1 MLDSLPRPVVIAHR
15 GASAHAPENTLSAF
29 KLAIDQGADVIEF
42 DVQLSSDK
50 SVVVYHDHSLERTT
64 DGVGYVKDQNLDY
77 LKSLNAGKAYGPA
90 FDGEKI
96 PTLDEV
102 FQIVSTKSF
111 YNIELKNSLTPF
123 EDLPSLVLQLIKN
136 HNLLDNVLISSF
148 NPFALIKLG
157 KQNPHVRKGLLLYYP
172 LPVELSSRFSIV
184 PYKYQTVHINFSS
197 LRTKTVKAFQGK
209 GNLVFSYTLN
219 HPGDIRSALAYGIDG
234 FFTDDPAL
242 ARRTLQNSAG
252 DY

>member
-29 KLAIDQGADVIEF
+29 KLAIDQGADVIEL

-64 DGVGYVKDQNLDY
+64 DGAGYVKDQNIDY
-77 LKSLNAGKAYGPA
+77 LKSLNAGKAYGSA
-90 FDGEKI
+90 YDAEKI

-102 FQIVSTKSF
+102 FQLVGTKSF
-111 YNIELKNSLTPF
+111 YNIELKNFLTPF
-123 EDLPSLVLQLIKN
+123 DDLPSHVLQQIKN

-148 NPFALIKLG
+148 NPVALFKLG
-157 KQNPHVRKGLLLYYP
+157 KQNPNVKKGLLLYNP
-172 LPVELSSRFSIV
+172 LTVELPSRLSIV
-184 PYKYQTVHINFSS
+184 PFIYQTVHINFSS
-197 LRTKTVKAFQGK
+197 LRINAIKAFQDK

-219 HPGDIRSALAYGIDG
+219 HPVDIRSALSYGIDG
-234 FFTDDPAL
+234 YFTDDPAL
-242 ARRTLQNSAG
+242 ARRTLQNAAES
-252 DY
+252 Y